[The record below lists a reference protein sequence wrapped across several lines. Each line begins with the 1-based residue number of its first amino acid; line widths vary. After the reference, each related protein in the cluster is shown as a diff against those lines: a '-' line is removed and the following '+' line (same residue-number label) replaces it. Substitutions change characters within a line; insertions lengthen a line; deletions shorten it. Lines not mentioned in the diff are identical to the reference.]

1 MWVRDLNLLSRAIKL
16 HKLSWFR
23 LYRFDQLKLHL
34 AIFMIGI
41 QSQLATEAQALL
53 GAPVNRAQR
62 RAAAKAA
69 KKGGDKELSEKI
81 FLFDQMPDECSACV
95 KPFDK
100 TNKEIVRLYCPNCW
114 DKAKALIEQLEEK

>member
-1 MWVRDLNLLSRAIKL
+1 M
-16 HKLSWFR
+16 
-23 LYRFDQLKLHL
+23 
-34 AIFMIGI
+34 
-41 QSQLATEAQALL
+41 
-53 GAPVNRAQR
+53 NRAQR

-100 TNKEIVRLYCPNCW
+100 TNKDMVRSWNVVVREEEKIVRLYCPNCW
-114 DKAKALIEQLEEK
+114 HKAKTLIEQLEEK

>member
-1 MWVRDLNLLSRAIKL
+1 M
-16 HKLSWFR
+16 
-23 LYRFDQLKLHL
+23 
-34 AIFMIGI
+34 
-41 QSQLATEAQALL
+41 
-53 GAPVNRAQR
+53 NRAQR

-100 TNKEIVRLYCPNCW
+100 TNKDMVRSWNVVVREEEKIVRLYCPYCW
-114 DKAKALIEQLEEK
+114 HKAKTLIEQLEEK